1 MGFII
6 VINNNKKRKVFEI
19 QLDVYL
25 HVNLILLII
34 NHYVKILIH
43 QLILLMVNKRNIL
56 SKEFVCLLASPVPA
70 DNEPIESTSGTLLS
84 LGKTEFDRRI
94 KKK

>member
-1 MGFII
+1 
-6 VINNNKKRKVFEI
+6 
-19 QLDVYL
+19 
-25 HVNLILLII
+25 
-34 NHYVKILIH
+34 
-43 QLILLMVNKRNIL
+43 MVNKRNIL